1 MKIKENDLSGGTRVD
16 ENALDLRDILKIVKK
31 RRKLITRT
39 FFGFVGAAI
48 IISFLIPPTYEAET
62 TIRVKQSKGLAD
74 SLLGGL
80 GSMSPTGT
88 KQVMST
94 YAEILKS
101 RTVVQEVIEQTQ
113 QDKDKAPEYEDFVK
127 TITTQPVKD
136 TEILNIKVQ
145 AGSPEEAQLVAN
157 TLVNTF
163 MNRLIFLVRSEQ
175 SKVKEFIGGRLQD
188 SKKELEAAE
197 AALQQYKQN
206 QKITAPTEE
215 TKALIEKLT
224 TIDKLAADNQIA
236 AETAKAKLASAQGQL
251 ANQKPGFIGENP
263 VIQQYK
269 LKLAELEVN
278 LVSLTQNFTDKHPQ
292 VIATKAAIAET
303 RSKLNNEIA
312 NVVSADA
319 PSANLVHQGLLQAK
333 LQAESEVAV
342 SSAQQ
347 QALRR
352 LIAQGEEQIAKLPA
366 KEQGLVKVMRD
377 ANVSQEIYIMLAKRY
392 EEARISEVMEPSDV
406 QIIDVA
412 VAAEKPIKP
421 RKALNAIIAAILGLF
436 TGIGAAFA
444 LEYLNKTVRTSEDV
458 QKYLDLPVLGSIPAF
473 DSEIHKDS
481 SLTDKLK
488 QLINISNNH
497 DRRA

>member
-1 MKIKENDLSGGTRVD
+1 MD
-16 ENALDLRDILKIVKK
+16 ENTLDLKDIVKVLKK
-31 RRKLITRT
+31 RRKLICKV
-39 FFGFVGAAI
+39 FLGFLAFAVI
-48 IISFLIPPTYEAET
+48 VSFIIPPTYEAET
-62 TIRVKQSKGLAD
+62 TLRVKQSKGLAN
-74 SLLGGL
+74 SLLGDL
-80 GSMSPTGT
+80 GSMNPMGT

-101 RTVVQEVIEQTQ
+101 RTVIQSVIDQTQ
-113 QDKDKAPEYEDFVK
+113 QDKEEIPEYEDFIK

-145 AGSPEEAQLVAN
+145 AKTPEEAQLVAN

-163 MNRLIFLVRSEQ
+163 VDRLIALVRAEQ
-175 SKVKEFIGGRLQD
+175 SKVKEFIGDRLQD

-224 TIDKLAADNQIA
+224 AIDKLTADNQIA
-236 AETAKAKLASAQGQL
+236 AETAKAKLASAKGQL

-278 LVSLTQNFTDKHPQ
+278 LVGLMQNYTDKHPQ

-303 RSKLNNEIA
+303 RSKLNAEIA
-312 NVVSADA
+312 KVVNADA
-319 PSANLVHQGLLQAK
+319 SSANPIHQGLLQAK
-333 LQAESEVAV
+333 LQAEAEVAV
-342 SSAQQ
+342 STAQQ
-347 QALRR
+347 QALRK
-352 LIAQGEEQIAKLPA
+352 LTAQGEEQIGKLPA

-377 ANVSQEIYIMLAKRY
+377 ANVSQEIYVMLAKRY
-392 EEARISEVMEPSDV
+392 EEARISEVMEPTDV

-412 VAAEKPIKP
+412 IAPDKPIKP
-421 RKALNAIIAAILGLF
+421 KKLLNVVIAAILGLF
-436 TGIGAAFA
+436 TGTGLAFA

-458 QKYLDLPVLGSIPAF
+458 QQYLDLPVLGSIPAF
-473 DSEIHKDS
+473 DSEIYKDIS
-481 SLTDKLK
+481 MIDKVK
-488 QLINISNNH
+488 QLFNSNNKQ

>member
-1 MKIKENDLSGGTRVD
+1 VD
-16 ENALDLRDILKIVKK
+16 ENTLDLKDIVKVLKK
-31 RRKLITRT
+31 RRKLICKV
-39 FFGFVGAAI
+39 FLGFLAFAVI
-48 IISFLIPPTYEAET
+48 VSFIIPPTYEAET
-62 TIRVKQSKGLAD
+62 TLRVKQSKGLAN
-74 SLLGGL
+74 SLLGDL
-80 GSMSPTGT
+80 GSMNPMGT

-101 RTVVQEVIEQTQ
+101 RTVIQSVIDQTQ
-113 QDKDKAPEYEDFVK
+113 QDKEEIPEYEDFIK

-145 AGSPEEAQLVAN
+145 AKTPEEAQLVAN

-163 MNRLIFLVRSEQ
+163 VDRLIALVRAEQ
-175 SKVKEFIGGRLQD
+175 SKVKEFIGDRLQD

-224 TIDKLAADNQIA
+224 AIDKLTADNQIA
-236 AETAKAKLASAQGQL
+236 AETAKAKLASAKGQL

-278 LVSLTQNFTDKHPQ
+278 LVGLMQNYTDKHPQ

-303 RSKLNNEIA
+303 RSKLNAEIA
-312 NVVSADA
+312 KVVNADA
-319 PSANLVHQGLLQAK
+319 SSANPIHQGLLQAK
-333 LQAESEVAV
+333 LQAEAEVAV
-342 SSAQQ
+342 STAQQ
-347 QALRR
+347 QALRK
-352 LIAQGEEQIAKLPA
+352 LTAQGEEQIGKLPA

-377 ANVSQEIYIMLAKRY
+377 ANVSQEIYVMLAKRY
-392 EEARISEVMEPSDV
+392 EEARISEVMEPTDV

-412 VAAEKPIKP
+412 IAPDKPIKP
-421 RKALNAIIAAILGLF
+421 KKLLNVVIAAILGLF
-436 TGIGAAFA
+436 TGTGLAFA

-458 QKYLDLPVLGSIPAF
+458 QQYLDLPVLGSIPAF
-473 DSEIHKDS
+473 DSEIYKDIS
-481 SLTDKLK
+481 MIDKVK
-488 QLINISNNH
+488 QLFNSNNKQ